1 MEFYKKISLKD
12 GNTCILRN
20 AESSDAEDFL
30 DYFELTHL
38 ETNFLTT
45 YPDES
50 THTVSQ
56 MQLIWVIRKP
66 AKQTL
71 RFAHWFMKK

>member
-56 MQLIWVIRKP
+56 MAAHLGVRKP
-66 AKQTL
+66 AKTDIE
-71 RFAHWFMKK
+71 FAHWFMKK